1 MTATDDRPDFLIQ
14 NVASK
19 DERWV
24 MECSIKVSKVDI
36 HGNERT
42 DRTAEFNGYA
52 AKDVVGEMLDILKGV
67 VA

>member
-1 MTATDDRPDFLIQ
+1 MSATNDRPDFLMQ

-19 DERWV
+19 NERWV
-24 MECSIKVSKVDI
+24 MQCSIKVEKVDI

-42 DRTAEFNGYA
+42 QRTAEFNGFA
-52 AKDVVGEMLDILKGV
+52 VKDVVGEMLDMLRDV

>member
-1 MTATDDRPDFLIQ
+1 MTATDDRPDFLMQ

-19 DERWV
+19 NERWV
-24 MECSIKVSKVDI
+24 MQCSIKVEKVDI

-42 DRTAEFNGYA
+42 QRTAEFNGYA
-52 AKDVVGEMLDILKGV
+52 VKDVVGEMLDMLRGV

>member
-1 MTATDDRPDFLIQ
+1 MSATDDIPDFLMH

-24 MECSIKVSKVDI
+24 MECSIKVEKVEI
-36 HGNERT
+36 LGNERT
-42 DRTAEFNGYA
+42 QRTAEFNGYA
-52 AKDVVGEMLDILKGV
+52 VKDVVGEMLDLLKEV

>member
-1 MTATDDRPDFLIQ
+1 MIATDDRPDFLMQ

-24 MECSIKVSKVDI
+24 MECSIKVVKTDI

-42 DRTAEFNGYA
+42 ERTAEFNGYA
-52 AKDVVGEMLDILKGV
+52 VKEVVGKMLDILRDV
-67 VA
+67 IA

>member
-1 MTATDDRPDFLIQ
+1 MTATDDRPDFLMQ

-24 MECSIKVSKVDI
+24 MECSIKVEKVDI

-42 DRTAEFNGYA
+42 QRTAEFHGYA
-52 AKDVVGEMLDILKGV
+52 VKDVVGKMLDLLKEV
-67 VA
+67 VE

>member
-1 MTATDDRPDFLIQ
+1 MTATDDRPDFLMQ

-19 DERWV
+19 NERWV
-24 MECSIKVSKVDI
+24 MQCSIKVEKVDI

-42 DRTAEFNGYA
+42 QRTAEFNGYA
-52 AKDVVGEMLDILKGV
+52 VKDVVGEMLDLLKEV

>member
-1 MTATDDRPDFLIQ
+1 MSTTDDRPDFLVE

-24 MECSIKVSKVDI
+24 MECSIKVNRVDI
-36 HGNERT
+36 VGNLRT

-52 AKDVVGEMLDILKGV
+52 VKEVVDKMLDMLRDVIE
-67 VA
+67 

>member
-1 MTATDDRPDFLIQ
+1 MTATDDRPDFLMQ

-24 MECSIKVSKVDI
+24 MECSIKVEKVEI

-42 DRTAEFNGYA
+42 QRTAEFNGYA
-52 AKDVVGEMLDILKGV
+52 VKDVVGEMLDLLKEV
-67 VA
+67 VE